1 MTRATL
7 CALLAGVV
15 AAAALA
21 DLATRRPRGTGM
33 GADGA
38 RASRRRQ
45 QPPGGDGS
53 AATAV
58 ARDDGRLARLLAVLA
73 TLGRRLGAAAGP
85 GDLADRVAAAG
96 APLGLS
102 AADLRAVKGAA
113 ALVGGL
119 AGVPLAAT
127 APGRLGLVVLLA
139 APGAGFL
146 APDAWL
152 RRRARVRAG
161 AMAAELP
168 DVLDL
173 LRVAVEA
180 GLPVGRAIG
189 EVGRRHRGVLAAELR
204 AAAAAVELGTPRAA
218 ALTALQRRAPLPAVG
233 ALTAAVERAER
244 YGAPL
249 SPALTAIAAQ
259 ARADAARELA
269 ERAARA
275 APKIQLAVALLL
287 VPAVLLLVAAGAVAA
302 LLPH

>member
-15 AAAALA
+15 AAGALA
-21 DLATRRPRGTGM
+21 DLATRRPRSTGP
-33 GADGA
+33 GGA
-38 RASRRRQ
+38 RPSRWRQ
-45 QPPGGDGS
+45 QPSGGDGS
-53 AATAV
+53 PATV
-58 ARDDGRLARLLAVLA
+58 IGRDGGRLARLVAVLV

-102 AADLRAVKGAA
+102 AADLRGMKGAA

-119 AGVPLAAT
+119 AGVPLAAA

-161 AMAAELP
+161 AMATELP

-180 GLPVGRAIG
+180 GLPVGRAIA

-218 ALTALQRRAPLPAVG
+218 ALAALQRRAPLPAVG